1 VGVEE
6 LAMNK
11 HIAVLVL
18 ATTLLASNAY
28 AQNNEPP
35 PAGPVILNLN
45 GTTPIPQSYQTFNT
59 SFTATS
65 TTSNISFA
73 FREDPAFL
81 SLDNVVVRLGA
92 GPNLLVNGNFDAG
105 PVGGQAP
112 TGWTYLNTFGATF
125 GGVVTAGCGTGGSNC
140 YYDGAVQ
147 AYDSITQAITTTP
160 GLLYNISFDLSDN
173 SGLLTFLAISNNGL
187 PGVEGNGINL
197 VVYAGEGEPV
207 RAVPLP
213 AALPLFATGLGALGL
228 LGWRK
233 KRKVTAVAT

>member
-1 VGVEE
+1 
-6 LAMNK
+6 MNK
-11 HIAVLVL
+11 PIAVLAL

-35 PAGPVILNLN
+35 PTGPVILNLN
-45 GTTPIPQSYQTFNT
+45 GTSIPHSYQTYNT

-105 PVGGQAP
+105 PVNSQAP

-125 GGVVTAGCGTGGSNC
+125 GGVVTAGCGTAGSNC
-140 YYDGAVQ
+140 YFDGAVQ

-173 SGLLTFLAISNNGL
+173 STLTTFLAISNNGL
-187 PGVEGNGINL
+187 PGTSGNGVNL

-228 LGWRK
+228 LGWRR
-233 KRKVTAVAT
+233 KRKRAAVAT

>member
-1 VGVEE
+1 
-6 LAMNK
+6 MNR
-11 HIAVLVL
+11 HIAVLAL

-35 PAGPVILNLN
+35 PNGPVVLNLN
-45 GTTPIPQSYQTFNT
+45 GTSIPHTFTPYTT

-73 FREDPAFL
+73 FREDPAFIQ
-81 SLDNVVVRLGA
+81 LDNVIVSTGG
-92 GPNLLVNGNFDAG
+92 GPNLLINGNFEMG
-105 PVGGQAP
+105 PVGAQAP

-125 GGVVTAGCGTGGSNC
+125 GGVVTNGFSCGVGNNC
-140 YYDGAVQ
+140 YNDGAVQ
-147 AYDSITQAITTTP
+147 AYDSITQAIATTP
-160 GLLYNISFDLSDN
+160 GLLYNISFDLSDD
-173 SGLLTFLAISNNGL
+173 GPLLTFLAISNNG
-187 PGVEGNGINL
+187 GSGTSGNGANL

-228 LGWRK
+228 LGWRR
-233 KRKVTAVAT
+233 KRKLAAVAA